1 MSENRGEVLAGLGVV
16 LLAAGFLTYAGM
28 GRGVGA
34 GDSYPLM
41 ASFRSAD
48 GISVGSDVR
57 LAGVKVGTITKM
69 SLNPTT
75 FFADL
80 EISLDPSVQLP
91 TDSAVVIS
99 SEGLLGGNFV
109 ELIPGG
115 ALETLAA
122 GEQIEDT
129 QGSVSLITLLMKF
142 VAGDEK

>member
-142 VAGDEK
+142 VASDEK

>member
-16 LLAAGFLTYAGM
+16 LLAAGFLAYAGM